1 MDWCKLIERLGAI
14 VVFAVAG
21 TLGGGSLG
29 SLYYRLSDSLSPW
42 DGLTLVLGGL
52 AVGCVAGLVVGIYL
66 AFRLHDAPRRKTTLY
81 VFVIDVITIV
91 ILAATDFL
99 D

>member
-1 MDWCKLIERLGAI
+1 MNWRKLIERIGAI
-14 VVFAVAG
+14 LVFAVAG
-21 TLGGGSLG
+21 TLVGGSLG

-42 DGLTLVLGGL
+42 DGLGLVLGGL
-52 AVGCVAGLVVGIYL
+52 AVGCVIGLVIGAYL
-66 AFRLHDAPRRKTTLY
+66 AFRLHDEPRRKATLT
-81 VFVIDVITIV
+81 VFVIDIIAIV